1 MQHYTTHAGEGR
13 CAITLEAT
21 VAPNGQGI
29 ACFVYGGEVPHV
41 GGTALAAP
49 GPLLNGKRLSRADV
63 WTATVPGHK
72 DAVLAQTVAR
82 RLAIACQTGVS
93 VAAGV
98 HVEDATPDDLR
109 HIGAN
114 ADAAVEDL
122 LHELGVSENG
132 E

>member
-1 MQHYTTHAGEGR
+1 M
-13 CAITLEAT
+13 
-21 VAPNGQGI
+21 
-29 ACFVYGGEVPHV
+29 
-41 GGTALAAP
+41 
-49 GPLLNGKRLSRADV
+49 RARP

-109 HIGAN
+109 LIGAN
-114 ADAAVEDL
+114 ADAAVEEL

>member
-72 DAVLAQTVAR
+72 DAQLAQTVAR
-82 RLAIACQTGVS
+82 RLAIAFQTGVS

-109 HIGAN
+109 LIGAN
-114 ADAAVEDL
+114 ADAAVEEL